1 MRELLKFDSFDIMQ
15 KRVIKKGL
23 KLNHLF
29 LLDYLIQFF
38 ASGRASRKVDD
49 DGKTYWLITCNKIVQ
64 DLPILNIKKRRALM
78 LLRDLEQ
85 AKLIEIKQI
94 NSRSPKF
101 YISIKI

>member
-38 ASGRASRKVDD
+38 ASGRANGRLI
-49 DGKTYWLITCNKIVQ
+49 DGDKKYWLITCNKIVQ

-78 LLRDLEQ
+78 LLRDLEK
-85 AKLIEIKQI
+85 AKLIEIKQV
-94 NSRSPKF
+94 NTRSPK
-101 YISIKI
+101 YYVSILL

>member
-38 ASGRASRKVDD
+38 SSGRASGKLI
-49 DGKTYWLITCNKIVQ
+49 DGDKKYWLITCNKIVQ
-64 DLPILNIKKRRALM
+64 DLPILDIKKRRALM

-85 AKLIEIKQI
+85 AKFIDIKQI
-94 NSRSPKF
+94 NKRSPK
-101 YISIKI
+101 YYVSICI

>member
-1 MRELLKFDSFDIMQ
+1 MRELLKFDSFDILQ
-15 KRVIKKGL
+15 RRVIKKGL

-29 LLDYLIQFF
+29 LLDYLMQFF

-49 DGKTYWLITCNKIVQ
+49 NGKTYWMITCNKIVQ

-78 LLRDLEQ
+78 LLRELEKS
-85 AKLIEIKQI
+85 KLINIKQI

-101 YISIKI
+101 YIGINL

>member
-38 ASGRASRKVDD
+38 ASGRASRKLDQN
-49 DGKTYWLITCNKIVQ
+49 GNTYWLITCNKIVQ
-64 DLPILNIKKRRALM
+64 DLPILDIKKRRALM
-78 LLRDLEQ
+78 LLRDLEK
-85 AKLIEIKQI
+85 AKFIDIKQI
-94 NSRSPKF
+94 NSRSPK
-101 YISIKI
+101 YYIKINL